1 MTTGQPDSILKPSEL
16 TALVTNKLNSN
27 RIHSSLS
34 PLRLLLHFSTP
45 PKLSKKSTMGLQ
57 PFLIILMMM
66 LTITHHSNCR
76 DIRRIIA
83 QETEQ
88 IFKESEIFPPQEWS
102 NDEEVDPIYGAS
114 DRSVPGG
121 PNPLHN

>member
-1 MTTGQPDSILKPSEL
+1 
-16 TALVTNKLNSN
+16 
-27 RIHSSLS
+27 
-34 PLRLLLHFSTP
+34 
-45 PKLSKKSTMGLQ
+45 MGLQ

-66 LTITHHSNCR
+66 LTITHHSNCL